1 MQVWDGFVRVN
12 LFRELSETIHRLTT
26 FGGTSGQFWEFCAS
40 FSQHPPT
47 LNSYS
52 NCFYR
57 PLLANRFMRAE
68 TNQRGSPMD
77 HFRNLLNRP
86 AGDSTPT
93 TPTIYQRMHSNDS
106 GKSSD
111 KENRNYEWLEG
122 LPSGGCSSNGNRYRK
137 SSSPARHPP
146 GSYATT
152 GRTSRF
158 PNARPPGNLMRN
170 LRHSEMRRSSAAGL
184 SGASAQRPPLPPKI
198 ETRCHSYDGLL
209 GGGDESKKRTTPEG
223 RDVVDAAAAPSK
235 SQPVP
240 LRDDPAGK
248 SAAPP
253 EESIKAK
260 NRRSR
265 SMDDLFDDDGHHAT
279 AVADFLENTQSMEN
293 LSEPPPAVPTSPPPP
308 PDSPVPIMGGGNI
321 CLNRRF
327 VEPAVECRSSDTASP
342 ESCYEEPCENEVIT
356 VDSTPRREDDA
367 VSTTSSV
374 ASGTGKKTS
383 SNNQTTSPFINKY
396 VKKVKSLMKKWGGAS
411 SNNVILFPPNNER
424 RWKETNILLF

>member
-1 MQVWDGFVRVN
+1 
-12 LFRELSETIHRLTT
+12 
-26 FGGTSGQFWEFCAS
+26 
-40 FSQHPPT
+40 
-47 LNSYS
+47 
-52 NCFYR
+52 
-57 PLLANRFMRAE
+57 
-68 TNQRGSPMD
+68 
-77 HFRNLLNRP
+77 
-86 AGDSTPT
+86 
-93 TPTIYQRMHSNDS
+93 
-106 GKSSD
+106 
-111 KENRNYEWLEG
+111 
-122 LPSGGCSSNGNRYRK
+122 
-137 SSSPARHPP
+137 
-146 GSYATT
+146 
-152 GRTSRF
+152 
-158 PNARPPGNLMRN
+158 
-170 LRHSEMRRSSAAGL
+170 MRRSSAAGL

-209 GGGDESKKRTTPEG
+209 GGDESKKRTTPEG
-223 RDVVDAAAAPSK
+223 RDAVDAAAAPSK

-396 VKKVKSLMKKWGGAS
+396 VKKVKSLMKK
-411 SNNVILFPPNNER
+411 
-424 RWKETNILLF
+424 